1 MVLVVCYFSGVNS
14 TGLENGF
21 LSFSVSKLTVVEDSI
36 AAFTTLNIPF
46 TREGGTDGS
55 VVVTF
60 EVSTLFS
67 Y

>member
-1 MVLVVCYFSGVNS
+1 MVCYFSGVNS

-21 LSFSVSKLTVVEDSI
+21 LSFSVSKLTVVEDSN